1 MAYRRPLTP
10 TQMVVITILWL
21 ALVIWI
27 SFSGLRLECLTI
39 LMLAFSGVTVFYPI
53 IKSWRERKKK

>member
-27 SFSGLRLECLTI
+27 ISSGLRLDGLTI
-39 LMLAFSGVTVFYPI
+39 LMLVCSGVTVFYPI
-53 IKSWRERKKK
+53 IKSWREIKKK

>member
-21 ALVIWI
+21 GAGHLDHLLWPALD
-27 SFSGLRLECLTI
+27 GLTI
-39 LMLAFSGVTVFYPI
+39 LMLVCSGVTVFYPI

>member
-10 TQMVVITILWL
+10 TQMVVITI
-21 ALVIWI
+21 
-27 SFSGLRLECLTI
+27 
-39 LMLAFSGVTVFYPI
+39 FYPI

>member
-10 TQMVVITILWL
+10 KQMVVITILWL

-27 SFSGLRLECLTI
+27 ISSGLRLDGLTI